1 MGIYVTINDQNQ
13 VGIINDSA
21 SPKTETW
28 FSIGSPGPQR
38 DEVVDLIVAL
48 NRAKEE
54 LAGRKLLHPPRWV
67 VK

>member
-1 MGIYVTINDQNQ
+1 MAIYVTINDQNQ

-21 SPKTETW
+21 SPKTDMW
-28 FSIGSPGPQR
+28 FSVGPPGNQR
-38 DEVVDLIVAL
+38 DEVVALIVAL

-54 LAGRKLLHPPRWV
+54 LAGRKQPPPRWV